1 VSFLQSRPNSRQDV
15 IQIRLMKLAIYFH
28 FIGCTA
34 LTLAPAVRF
43 HSWSAT
49 LNWQQWLGFIVWLI
63 GFLLWHR
70 IVTRYLPDRDP
81 YLIPI
86 IALLTAWGLLTIY
99 RLNYHFGYRQ
109 TVWLAVGIT
118 ISIVI
123 IRFKEILN
131 FLRRY
136 KYIWLMSGLFL
147 TLLTFVIG
155 VYPNGSG
162 PALWLNFLGVFIQ
175 PSELL
180 KILLVIF
187 LAAYLADNLRIGFS
201 LMQLLTPTL
210 ILIGM
215 AFLILVAQHDL
226 GTASLFIATYAV
238 IVYLAIGKRRLLLY
252 SFFAVLVALIIGYAV
267 YNVIQIR
274 IEAWLNPWL
283 DANGRS
289 FQIVQSLIAVANGGI
304 FGRGIGLGSPGVVP
318 VAHSDFIFPA
328 IFEESG
334 LVGAAGVVLL
344 FAFFMVRAFSISL
357 RSPNQFQ
364 RFLAAGL
371 ATAITVQAI
380 LIIGGSIRMLPLTG
394 VTLPFISYGGS
405 SLVTSFVSVSLLLTI
420 SNRSELHPA
429 VLERGQ
435 PYRMI
440 SAIFL
445 TLFAG
450 LLLMSGWWSV
460 FRSSSLL
467 ARNDNPRRFISDFYV
482 PRGSIYDQNN
492 QLLASTTGEVGNYSL
507 TLPYPLLSSVIGYS
521 NPNYGQAGLE
531 ASQDS
536 LLRGITSDNFW
547 QVFYTRL
554 LFGQYPTGNDLRT
567 SINLDLQQVADMQLG
582 KNTGSIL
589 VLNANSGE
597 ILAIATSPTFD
608 ANFLSEKMESW
619 KTDPEFPLL
628 NRATQGSYPPG
639 SITGGLIL
647 NYVSM
652 NSKELP
658 EVPSMI
664 PSDDIN
670 DRFYCAKSDG
680 DLSNWGNLVSDG
692 CPFAL
697 KQLAT
702 TLDPVDF
709 YNLYKNA
716 GLLDQPEIQIEQA
729 ETLNLEDYN
738 DINALFS
745 GKSNLLVTPL
755 QVAVAYAPFA
765 NGGKS
770 VDPSLTT
777 AYRIP
782 GNGWELLV
790 NKTVSEQATIKI
802 SPAIS
807 SLSFN
812 NGFGW
817 SVSATVPIDTG
828 HLDWYVMG
836 TPDNWQGVPI
846 TLVVA
851 LENSTPVKARE
862 IGNAVFLYATN
873 Q

>member
-1 VSFLQSRPNSRQDV
+1 VSFLQNRPNSRQDV
-15 IQIRLMKLAIYFH
+15 IQIRLLKLALYFY
-28 FIGCTA
+28 FFGCIA

-49 LNWQQWLGFIVWLI
+49 LNWQQWLGFGVWLI
-63 GFLLWHR
+63 GFLLLHR

-81 YLIPI
+81 YLLPI

-99 RLNYHFGYRQ
+99 RLDYHFGYRQ
-109 TVWLAVGIT
+109 TIWLAVGIT

-123 IRFKEILN
+123 IRLKDVLN
-131 FLRRY
+131 FIRRY

-147 TLLTFVIG
+147 TLLTFFIG
-155 VYPNGSG
+155 VYPSGSG
-162 PALWLNFLGVFIQ
+162 PALWLNFLGVFVQ

-210 ILIGM
+210 ILIGI

-226 GTASLFIATYAV
+226 GTASLFIAIYSVT
-238 IVYLAIGKRRLLLY
+238 VYLALGKRRLLLL
-252 SFFAVLVALIIGYAV
+252 SFIAVLIALIAGYAV
-267 YNVIQIR
+267 YDVIQIR

-318 VAHSDFIFPA
+318 VAQSDFIFPA

-334 LVGAAGVVLL
+334 LVGAAGVILL
-344 FAFFMVRAFSISL
+344 FAFFMARAFSISL

-371 ATAITVQAI
+371 TTAITVQAI

-405 SLVTSFVSVSLLLTI
+405 SLVTSFISISLLLII

-429 VLERGQ
+429 ALERGQ
-435 PYRMI
+435 PYRMVG
-440 SAIFL
+440 AIFL
-445 TLFAG
+445 ASFAG
-450 LLLMSGWWSV
+450 LLIMSLWWSV
-460 FRSSSLL
+460 FRSNSLL
-467 ARNDNPRRFISDFYV
+467 ARNDNPRRFISDNYV

-492 QLLASTTGEVGNYSL
+492 QLLASTTGNIGNYSL
-507 TLPYPLLSSVIGYS
+507 TLTYPRLSSVIGYS

-536 LLRGITSDNFW
+536 LLRGITRDNFW

-554 LFGQYPTGNDLRT
+554 LFGQYPPGNDLRT
-567 SINLDLQQVADMQLG
+567 SINLDIQQIADRQLEE
-582 KNTGSIL
+582 NSGSIL

-608 ANFLSEKMESW
+608 ANILSDKMENW
-619 KTDPEFPLL
+619 KIDPNFPLL
-628 NRATQGSYPPG
+628 NRATQGAYPPG

-647 NYVSM
+647 NQVSI
-652 NSKELP
+652 NSKTLP
-658 EVPSMI
+658 EVPSFN
-664 PSDDIN
+664 PSDDLRN
-670 DRFYCAKSDG
+670 QFYCAKAEVTPP
-680 DLSNWGNLVSDG
+680 NWGTLVSDG

-697 KQLAT
+697 KQLAST
-702 TLDPVDF
+702 VDPVDF
-709 YNLYKNA
+709 YNLYKKA
-716 GLLDQPEIQIEQA
+716 GFLDQPEIQIEQA
-729 ETLNLEDYN
+729 ESLNLENFN
-738 DINALFS
+738 DLSALFS
-745 GKSNLLVTPL
+745 GKSELLVTPL
-755 QVAVAYAPFA
+755 QVALAYAPFA
-765 NGGKS
+765 NGGNS
-770 VDPSLTT
+770 IEPSLTT

-782 GNGWELLV
+782 GGEWNLLEK
-790 NKTVSEQATIKI
+790 NAASERETITI
-802 SPAIS
+802 SPTIS
-807 SLSFN
+807 SLLLH

-817 SVSATVPIDTG
+817 SVSATVPIDSG

-836 TPDNWQGVPI
+836 TLENWQGVPI
-846 TLVVA
+846 ITVVA
-851 LENSTPVKARE
+851 LENSTQIKARE
-862 IGNAVFLYATN
+862 TGNAVFLIATN